1 MILKNWTETEE
12 QQYMKAIK
20 LASKNYAYS
29 GTIGPASSC
38 PTKGPNLDNLA
49 QALDQF
55 YPENGIIYCSL
66 FTWFWIREA
75 CDGVI
80 YQHVMKDDGPL
91 FVYFSPKQDGF
102 YAAKILIDNKIDPFK
117 VKLKKAE

>member
-1 MILKNWTETEE
+1 MSTKRWTETEE
-12 QQYMKAIK
+12 ERYMKAIK
-20 LASKNYAYS
+20 LASKNYGYS
-29 GTIGPASSC
+29 GVNGCSGVQ
-38 PTKGPNLDNLA
+38 GPNLDNLA

-80 YQHVMKDDGPL
+80 YQHVMKDDGPI
-91 FVYFSPKQDGF
+91 FVYFNPKQDGV
-102 YAAKILIDNKIDPFK
+102 YAAKILIDNKIENFK
-117 VKLKKAE
+117 IKLKKG